1 MDKVSTKFCN
11 ELILVARIL
20 FVFLFLISGGS
31 KAFSFSATVAYM
43 TQVGV
48 PVPTVAAIGAI
59 SIEFVS
65 VGLVLGVA
73 TRPVA
78 LALALFSLMAAL
90 IGHPYWRFEGM
101 EAATN
106 FIHFYKD
113 VGLMGGL
120 LLLYATGPG
129 KYSLD
134 AMFGLA
140 EDSTLSTARRCP
152 AIDALDA
159 LTYAAQFE
167 PKPRR
172 IGHTNQLRRLTSN
185 DN

>member
-1 MDKVSTKFCN
+1 MDKVSTKFSN
-11 ELILVARIL
+11 ELILVARIV

-48 PVPTVAAIGAI
+48 PVPTVAAIVAI
-59 SIEFVS
+59 CIEYLS
-65 VGLVLGVA
+65 VGLILGVA

-78 LALALFSLMAAL
+78 LTLALFSLMAAL
-90 IGHPYWRFEGM
+90 IGHPYWRFEGT

-113 VGLMGGL
+113 VGLIGGL
-120 LLLYATGPG
+120 LLLCATGPG

-134 AMFGLA
+134 AMFGLTEA
-140 EDSTLSTARRCP
+140 SALSKARRCP

-159 LTYAAQFE
+159 LTYAARFE
-167 PKPRR
+167 QRR
-172 IGHTNQLRRLTSN
+172 VGHTSQLRRLTSN